1 MLFSA
6 EVSVAAF
13 GGARLMAAQ
22 ARG

>member
-1 MLFSA
+1 MHFSA

-13 GGARLMAAQ
+13 GGARLMAAR